1 MSEQPTNTC
10 HVIFMP
16 AGRRGQIAKGTTIL
30 EAARQLGVS
39 IESICG
45 GRMTCNKCR
54 IQVQE
59 GHFAKDG
66 ITSAAAHL
74 SPASQ
79 SEQKLLQRLGTPHY
93 RLSCQ
98 AQVHGDLLIFVPEE
112 SRGNQQIIRKT
123 AVSRAIPLQP
133 AIRLYHVQ
141 VDPATLG
148 DHRGDWGRVQ
158 DALTAQANI
167 RPAAIALP
175 ALRQLQTALRQGQW
189 TVTAAIWQQQEVIDI
204 QPGQTEEGIYG
215 TAVDIGTTTIACH
228 LCHLQTG
235 DIIASTSAMNPQI
248 PFGEDLMSRISYAT
262 SHPNGTRQM
271 QTAVLQTINKLTAQA
286 AKEAGIRPR
295 QIMDCVLAGNTTM
308 IHLLLGINPAELGGA
323 PFALAIRNSMDIP
336 ASQLGLRIH
345 PAARA
350 HILPAQAGHV
360 GADNTAVLLAEAPH
374 QQDEVT
380 LIIDVGT
387 NAEIVLGNSQ
397 WLYSASSPTGPAFE
411 GAQITHGMRA
421 APGAVERVR
430 IDPTTL
436 EPRFQV
442 IGEPRWSHEWPSGP
456 NVPVAEQPQQLAA
469 GICGSGIIEAV
480 AELYLR
486 GILLANGRFNPQSPS
501 PRLQWH
507 GRKGQYLLATAAE
520 SASGQPIF
528 ITQDDI
534 RAIQLAKA
542 ALYAGAK
549 LLMQEAAITRVDKIL
564 LAGAFGSYIDP
575 LYAMILGMV
584 PDCDL
589 AHVYAIGNAAGDGAR
604 MALLNVGKREEAQQL
619 VKQIRYVETAVHP
632 AFQDTFVSAIHIPHA
647 QDNFPHIAHLLPTET
662 AVSPPPRRPRRRKK

>member
-1 MSEQPTNTC
+1 MSEQPMTTY

-16 AGRRGQIAKGTTIL
+16 SGRRGQIAKGTTLL

-59 GHFAKDG
+59 GHFVKDG
-66 ITSAAAHL
+66 VTSTAAHL

-79 SEQKLLQRLGTPHY
+79 SEQQFLQRLGTPHH

-112 SRGNQQIIRKT
+112 SRGNQQVIRKT
-123 AVSRAIPLQP
+123 AVSRTISLQP
-133 AIRLYHVQ
+133 AVRLHHVQ

-148 DHRGDWGRVQ
+148 DHRGDWGRMQ
-158 DALTAQANI
+158 DALAMQANI
-167 RPAAIALP
+167 RPQTIALP
-175 ALRQLQTALRQGQW
+175 ALRQLQTALRQGHGAV
-189 TVTAAIWQQQEVIDI
+189 TVAIWQQQEVIDV
-204 QPGQTEEGIYG
+204 QPGQAKEGVYG

-235 DIIASTSAMNPQI
+235 TITATTSAMNPQI

-262 SHPNGTRQM
+262 THANGTRQM

-308 IHLLLGINPAELGGA
+308 IHLLLGINPVELGGA
-323 PFALAIRNSMDIP
+323 PFALANRDSMDIP
-336 ASQLGLRIH
+336 ASQLDLRIH

-374 QQDEVT
+374 QQDKIT

-387 NAEIVLGNSQ
+387 NAEIVLGSRQ
-397 WLYSASSPTGPAFE
+397 WLFSASSPTGPAFE

-421 APGAVERVR
+421 APGAIERVR
-430 IDPTTL
+430 IDPATL
-436 EPRFQV
+436 TPRFQV
-442 IGEPRWSHEWPSGP
+442 IGEPRWSHQWQIGAD
-456 NVPVAEQPQQLAA
+456 VPVAEQPQQLAA

-480 AELYLR
+480 AELYLH

-501 PRLQWH
+501 PHLQWH
-507 GRKGQYLLATAAE
+507 GRKGRYLLATAAQ
-520 SASGQPIF
+520 SAAGQPIF

-549 LLMQEAAITRVDKIL
+549 LLMKQAAITHVDKIL

-575 LYAMILGMV
+575 LYAMVLGMI

-589 AHVYAIGNAAGDGAR
+589 ANVYAIGNAAGDGAR
-604 MALLNVGKREEAQQL
+604 LALLNSGKREEARQL
-619 VKQIRYVETAVHP
+619 VKQVRYVETAVNP
-632 AFQDTFVSAIHIPHA
+632 AFQDAFVNAIHIPHTR
-647 QDNFPHIAHLLPTET
+647 DNFSHIAHLLPTET
-662 AVSPPPRRPRRRKK
+662 AVASPPRRPRRRKR